1 MEKILISAC
10 LLGDKTKYNGGDN
23 YFPFVEELKK
33 KYILIPFCP
42 EVEGGL
48 SVPRSPSEIQ
58 KDGSVMNKEGK
69 DVTSSFVSGAEKAY
83 QATRFFG
90 VSIAILK
97 NGSPSCGPRQ
107 VYDGSFK
114 GNLVDGLGITAR
126 RLIAAGVKVY
136 SDTDNL
142 EFLLGETEEQKEERK
157 RRNIEKEMA
166 KKEGRPFDKE
176 KKTFKKR
183 KEGSFSPDGT
193 YKAKGERQSWKKD
206 GYIEH
211 RKKDSFGLSSY
222 PKKRTGTFK
231 KRDAETGFKKD
242 YEKKG
247 PRNEFGKEFKKGFH
261 KGGLKKP
268 FKKGEQEGS
277 SEKKRYAKKPG
288 FKKDFHKGGFKKG
301 NFKKGGFKKPYAKKK
316 EFER

>member
-42 EVEGGL
+42 EIEGGL

-58 KDGSVMNKEGK
+58 KDGSVLNKEGK
-69 DVTSSFVSGAEKAY
+69 DVTSAFVSGAEKAY

-97 NGSPSCGPRQ
+97 NGSPSCGSRQ

-142 EFLLGETEEQKEERK
+142 AFLLGESEEQKEEK
-157 RRNIEKEMA
+157 KKRNIEKEMA
-166 KKEGRPFDKE
+166 KKEGRPFKEDK
-176 KKTFKKR
+176 KPFRKR
-183 KEGSFSPDGT
+183 KEGSFSPKST
-193 YKAKGERQSWKKD
+193 FKAKSERPSWKKD
-206 GYIEH
+206 ERSDY
-211 RKKDSFGLSSY
+211 RKKDSFDSSSY
-222 PKKRTGTFK
+222 PKKRTGSYK
-231 KRDAETGFKKD
+231 KRDSETGFKKD
-242 YEKKG
+242 
-247 PRNEFGKEFKKGFH
+247 FKKNGP
-261 KGGLKKP
+261 KKEY
-268 FKKGEQEGS
+268 GH
-277 SEKKRYAKKPG
+277 G
-288 FKKDFHKGGFKKG
+288 FKKDFHKGGFKKPFKTEG
-301 NFKKGGFKKPYAKKK
+301 KEGGFEKKGYAKKPGFKKSGFKKSGFKKTGFKKGGFKKPYAKKK
-316 EFER
+316 EF

>member
-42 EVEGGL
+42 EIEGGL

-97 NGSPSCGPRQ
+97 NGSPSCGSRQ

-157 RRNIEKEMA
+157 KRNIEKEMA
-166 KKEGRPFDKE
+166 KKEGRSFGTA
-176 KKTFKKR
+176 KKPYKKR
-183 KEGSFSPDGT
+183 KEGSFSSKGPF
-193 YKAKGERQSWKKD
+193 KAKGEGPSWKKD
-206 GYIEH
+206 GDRDD
-211 RKKDSFGLSSY
+211 RKKKSFSSSPY
-222 PKKRTGTFK
+222 SGQRTGSYK
-231 KRDAETGFKKD
+231 KRDSKTAFKKD
-242 YEKKG
+242 YERKD
-247 PRNEFGKEFKKGFH
+247 PRKEYGNGSRKSFH
-261 KGGLKKP
+261 KGGFKKP
-268 FKKGEQEGS
+268 FKKDGQEGGF
-277 SEKKRYAKKPG
+277 EKNRYAKKPG
-288 FKKDFHKGGFKKG
+288 FKKGFAKGGFKKG
-301 NFKKGGFKKPYAKKK
+301 GFKKGGFKKPYVKKK
-316 EFER
+316 ELDK